1 MKMRLKILLAISVAV
16 AFVCFVGMA
25 SVMRSQTVQITQL
38 RERVQNLEI
47 IVHQEVISEKIPAKQ
62 ESTKR
67 HGHPEIGI

>member
-1 MKMRLKILLAISVAV
+1 MRFKILLIVFLALV
-16 AFVCFVGMA
+16 FVCFVGMA
-25 SVMRSQTVQITQL
+25 SVMRTQTVQITQL

-67 HGHPEIGI
+67 HGHPEIAI